1 MAVGSSGGKGVTFS
15 DSTDNSVTIDDN
27 SSSLES
33 FSNAS
38 AEAVA
43 RLAEMSKYLSEQ
55 EKILKNTRKQWK
67 LMTGGIIGAFYSI
80 AKLSPLFASYIS
92 EFGGVLGY
100 VYDTA
105 IIPWSDAIEG
115 LLDIMWGG
123 ADAFDESEA
132 GIQKWTGALL
142 IGVPV
147 IAGLLVSLAGFAEIL
162 LMIAGG
168 SVVQGIVGLFAGFS
182 AGPILI
188 GAVVVAVA
196 LLLLKWTG
204 FIDVWVERSATM
216 RDRMVTWKDDIV
228 AIFVTLKE
236 IAGKLL
242 DRFAPNLLTNM
253 SKGYSVIKT
262 WINKMVEYMS
272 EKVYYL
278 VDLVSPLSNIM
289 KGTSAIRSGLEW
301 VNEDLLGSYATG
313 GTVVQDGMYKLHQGE
328 RIMSSTMNNNKN
340 SSSAN
345 YITISPQISISG
357 SVSSSMDARKLAAD
371 LSRYWMAD
379 IQKVVGSGHR

>member
-1 MAVGSSGGKGVTFS
+1 MVYGSSGGKGVTLS
-15 DSTDNSVTIDDN
+15 DSTDSSVVIDDN

-38 AEAVA
+38 AEAVS

-123 ADAFDESEA
+123 ADVFDESEA

-142 IGVPV
+142 IGVPL

-168 SVVQGIVGLFAGFS
+168 TVVQGIAGLFAGFS
-182 AGPILI
+182 AGPVIV
-188 GAVVVAVA
+188 GAIIVA
-196 LLLLKWTG
+196 LALFVAKWTG
-204 FIDVWVERSATM
+204 MDKIFKEKVAS
-216 RDRMVTWKDDIV
+216 MVGKFTEFKDNIV
-228 AIFVTLKE
+228 AIFATLKE

-242 DRFAPNLLTNM
+242 EKFAPNLTIHLSAAFSTT
-253 SKGYSVIKT
+253 KK
-262 WINKMVEYMS
+262 WINKMVTYVD
-272 EKVYYL
+272 EKI
-278 VDLVSPLSNIM
+278 SWIFEKMNPLNQVFKAASFT
-289 KGTSAIRSGLEW
+289 KTSLDWI
-301 VNEDLLGSYATG
+301 NEGLLGSYATG
-313 GTVVQDGMYKLHQGE
+313 ATIVQDGMYKLHQGE
-328 RIMSSTMNNNKN
+328 RITSSTMNNKN
-340 SSSAN
+340 SSNAN

-357 SVSSSMDARKLAAD
+357 GVSSSMDARKLAAD

-379 IQKVVGSGHR
+379 IQKVVSSGHR